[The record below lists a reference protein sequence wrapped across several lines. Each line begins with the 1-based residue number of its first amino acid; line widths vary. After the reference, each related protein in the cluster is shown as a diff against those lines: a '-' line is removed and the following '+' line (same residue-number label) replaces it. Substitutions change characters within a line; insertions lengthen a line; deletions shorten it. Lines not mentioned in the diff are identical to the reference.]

1 MDVCPWFKPIHRDLS
16 IKMREKNKIKPGL
29 MSVEQCLPSIQG
41 LGDLKQY
48 HLQNKS
54 NSKTQFIV

>member
-29 MSVEQCLPSIQG
+29 MSVEQCLPSIQE

-48 HLQNKS
+48 H
-54 NSKTQFIV
+54 